1 MKLYNSVGPNPHVV
15 RMFIAEKGMDVPR
28 QEVDL
33 MGGEN
38 RRPPFNSTVNVSG
51 QLPALELDNGQTI
64 SEITAICE
72 YLEEVGKGPALIG
85 STPEDRAET
94 RMWVR
99 RIDLNICE
107 PMANG
112 FRAAEGRALF
122 ANRIKLVG
130 ADGAKELKDIA
141 RDRLIWLDGLL
152 AGRTWV
158 AGDRFTLA
166 DILLFAFLAFGA
178 QVGQPIP
185 GEAGN
190 VLAWFER
197 TKARPSAA
205 A

>member
-51 QLPALELDNGQTI
+51 QLPALELDNGLTI

-85 STPEDRAET
+85 STPEERAES

-122 ANRIKLVG
+122 ANRIKHAWRGCSSDDWAPV
-130 ADGAKELKDIA
+130 ARQHLKHGEVCA
-141 RDRLIWLDGLL
+141 HMSDRL
-152 AGRTWV
+152 
-158 AGDRFTLA
+158 
-166 DILLFAFLAFGA
+166 
-178 QVGQPIP
+178 
-185 GEAGN
+185 
-190 VLAWFER
+190 
-197 TKARPSAA
+197 
-205 A
+205 